1 MYEKEKNELTQICR
15 LLYERNLVTAT
26 DGNVSKRLA
35 DGNIL
40 LTPSGKSK
48 GFLTAEEILALDL
61 YGNVL
66 EGNGKASKEYPMHRA
81 VYEKRPDAMAVIHT
95 HPVFATAFALAGK
108 NIPDNYLIETK
119 MMLGKVALAE
129 YAVPGTM
136 EMVEVTAPYL
146 EEYNVIL
153 LRNHGALTIGK
164 SLPDAFHKM
173 EVLEAVA
180 KTVIVSKAVGE
191 PQPIPEERMDR

>member
-146 EEYNVIL
+146 EAYNVIL

-191 PQPIPEERMDR
+191 PQPIPETRG

>member
-1 MYEKEKNELTQICR
+1 MYEKEKNELTQMCR

-146 EEYNVIL
+146 EAYNVIL

-164 SLPDAFHKM
+164 NLMDAFHKM

>member
-1 MYEKEKNELTQICR
+1 MYEKEKNELTQMCR

-146 EEYNVIL
+146 EAYNVIL

-164 SLPDAFHKM
+164 NLMDAFHKM

-191 PQPIPEERMDR
+191 PQPIPETRG

>member
-1 MYEKEKNELTQICR
+1 MYEKEKNELTQMCR

-40 LTPSGKSK
+40 LTPSGKNK
-48 GFLTAEEILALDL
+48 GFLSAEEILALDL

-81 VYEKRPDAMAVIHT
+81 IYEKRPDAMAVIHT

-119 MMLGKVALAE
+119 MMLGKVALAD

-164 SLPDAFHKM
+164 NLMDAFHKM

-180 KTVIVSKAVGE
+180 KTVIASKAVGE
-191 PQPIPEERMDR
+191 PQPIPETRG

>member
-1 MYEKEKNELTQICR
+1 MYEKEKNELTQMCR

-40 LTPSGKSK
+40 LTPSGKNK

-81 VYEKRPDAMAVIHT
+81 IYEKRPDAMAVIHT

-119 MMLGKVALAE
+119 MMLGKVALAD

-164 SLPDAFHKM
+164 NLMDAFHKM

-180 KTVIVSKAVGE
+180 KTVIASKAVGE
-191 PQPIPEERMDR
+191 PQPIPETRG

>member
-1 MYEKEKNELTQICR
+1 MYEKEKTGLAQMCR

-26 DGNVSKRLA
+26 DGNVSMRLA

-40 LTPSGKSK
+40 LTPSGKNK

-61 YGNVL
+61 CGNVL

-129 YAVPGTM
+129 YAAPGTM
-136 EMVEVTAPYL
+136 EMVEVTAPFL
-146 EEYNVIL
+146 EAYNVIL

-164 SLPDAFHKM
+164 DLTDAFDKM

-191 PQPIPEERMDR
+191 PQPIPEERTDR

>member
-1 MYEKEKNELTQICR
+1 MYEKEKNELTQMCR

-40 LTPSGKSK
+40 LTPSGKNK

-66 EGNGKASKEYPMHRA
+66 EGNGKASKEYPIHRA
-81 VYEKRPDAMAVIHT
+81 IYEKRPDAMAVIHT

-119 MMLGKVALAE
+119 MMLGKVALAD

-164 SLPDAFHKM
+164 NLMDAFHKM

-180 KTVIVSKAVGE
+180 KTVIASKAVGE
-191 PQPIPEERMDR
+191 PQPIPETRG

>member
-146 EEYNVIL
+146 EAYNVIL

-164 SLPDAFHKM
+164 NLMDAFHKM

-191 PQPIPEERMDR
+191 PQPIPETRG